1 MSELEVVPSG
11 MGICM
16 EGMTCGECAAQVP
29 TCVWGGGSSV
39 LAPTAGEGT
48 SMQGAVKAWPAQGPF
63 L

>member
-48 SMQGAVKAWPAQGPF
+48 SMQGAVKA
-63 L
+63 